1 MFIFGEVTYYTIS
14 STGTDCKIF
23 PDGQVVVMP
32 GDSYTINIVPNS
44 ITDTVGLSDNGVNV
58 TSNLIKDKGINK
70 DGNTIASYSY
80 SLSNIQENHDL

>member
-58 TSNLIKDKGINK
+58 TSSLIKDKGMNK
-70 DGNTIASYSY
+70 EGKTIASYSY